1 MAHAGP
7 ADGGFPLVGIHAR
20 RNTDAFSLIAM
31 KTIS

>member
-1 MAHAGP
+1 MARAEP
-7 ADGGFPLVGIHAR
+7 ADGGFPHLGIHAR